1 MTSTVQEAVTRPRID
16 SPGAQLPAS
25 LRHFRELSLE
35 GAVEV
40 LGTSMKPLIRP
51 RSTIRLR
58 GDGSPPRVG
67 EVLAFWN
74 GERVVVHR
82 VERLAEIKGR
92 LCFQARGDSNPRPDP
107 WAGADVIVGRVVAIP
122 ERPSLALRLRAATLR
137 ALRRVTHVSLNCGFS
152 ASNLDETKRLNPMS
166 EKSPLDANSVFRRR
180 QGLTIQDLSDE
191 ILVREEDGT
200 GVHVLN
206 RTARG
211 IWQRLDGRISLGQIA
226 EQMGQEY
233 DRDVLEDVLAFASAL
248 REQGLIEDATP

>member
-1 MTSTVQEAVTRPRID
+1 
-16 SPGAQLPAS
+16 
-25 LRHFRELSLE
+25 
-35 GAVEV
+35 
-40 LGTSMKPLIRP
+40 
-51 RSTIRLR
+51 
-58 GDGSPPRVG
+58 
-67 EVLAFWN
+67 
-74 GERVVVHR
+74 
-82 VERLAEIKGR
+82 
-92 LCFQARGDSNPRPDP
+92 
-107 WAGADVIVGRVVAIP
+107 
-122 ERPSLALRLRAATLR
+122 
-137 ALRRVTHVSLNCGFS
+137 
-152 ASNLDETKRLNPMS
+152 MS